1 MLELFQSLNP
11 AHLADYPSTLLW
23 LAAGGVALLLLYVI
37 FFMEGEQ
44 TEVADNIPSDDEP
57 LVRSRVARKK
67 RR

>member
-11 AHLADYPSTLLW
+11 ARLADYPSTLLW

-37 FFMEGEQ
+37 FFMESET
-44 TEVADNIPSDDEP
+44 TETAPDVPDDAEP